1 MDSGGS
7 ERQTWNLL
15 RGLDRTILDP
25 RLYLLYRQGPLLDQ
39 MPADVPIEAYWD
51 NYTTPKLNWPG
62 RVHRNQIKR
71 LAEILQREKIDV
83 VYERL
88 FHMAMIVGP
97 AARRAGVR
105 HVANIV
111 SPPRSDVP
119 RSEIKF
125 AWLKRRFLARAYREA
140 DRLLAVSQGAA
151 DDAAKYYGIDR
162 SRFEVVWN
170 PVDLERI
177 DRLKMADWHG
187 KPIHPDRFK
196 MVSVGRLSYEKGHA
210 VLIHAFA
217 NVIKYLQ
224 EKAKSSGQTSLPL
237 AQSMSSTNTPRLTQT
252 ITTTEPSP
260 PLAHSYG
267 RGAGGEGPLPL
278 ELHLIG
284 DGPLRSEL
292 EKLALDLGVADRVI
306 FHGYLDNPFPFLHQ
320 SQLFVLPSLYE
331 GLPNALL
338 EAMALEV
345 PTLAT
350 DCPGGIREATDD
362 GSTTVLCQPN
372 DCDSLAKAI
381 LSRVENLHPWLD
393 RIPIARKKIEAKHSY
408 PAWLR
413 KMQSILLGGQP

>member
-15 RGLDRTILDP
+15 RGINRNQFDP
-25 RLYLLYRQGPLLDQ
+25 SLYLLYRQGPLLQQ
-39 MPADVPIEAYWD
+39 MPVDVPIEAFWD
-51 NYTTPKLNWPG
+51 SQKTPKLNWPG
-62 RVHRNQIKR
+62 RVHRHQIQHLTSILKR
-71 LAEILQREKIDV
+71 DKIDV
-83 VYERL
+83 AYERL
-88 FHMAMIVGP
+88 FHMSMVVGP

-125 AWLKRRFLARAYREA
+125 AWLKRRFLARSYREA

-177 DRLKMADWHG
+177 DRLKIDTWLG
-187 KPIHPDRFK
+187 KPIRKDRFK
-196 MVSVGRLSYEKGHA
+196 IVSVGRLSHEKGHA
-210 VLIHAFA
+210 ILIKAFA
-217 NVIKYLQ
+217 NVCKFL
-224 EKAKSSGQTSLPL
+224 K
-237 AQSMSSTNTPRLTQT
+237 
-252 ITTTEPSP
+252 EPSKP
-260 PLAHSYG
+260 SINSLYPLAHPNTTTSTLPPLDLSFG
-267 RGAGGEGPLPL
+267 SGVGGAVPLPL

-284 DGPLRSEL
+284 DGPLRHEL
-292 EKLALDLGVADRVI
+292 EKLTIELGLAEQVI
-306 FHGYLDNPFPFLHQ
+306 FHGYVDNPFPLVHQ

-338 EAMALEV
+338 EAMACET

-362 GSTTVLCQPN
+362 GATSTLCKAN
-372 DCDSLAKAI
+372 ECDSLANALI
-381 LSRVENLHPWLD
+381 ARIEQPQPWLD
-393 RIPIARKKIEAKHSY
+393 RIPLARQKIEAKHSY
-408 PAWLR
+408 HAWLR
-413 KMQSILLGGQP
+413 RMEMILAGDRS